1 MISFIDSEVAYNNDI
16 DGLHE
21 KQAVS
26 YDGFDLRSSLAG
38 VQLRSVCTSEVQYH
52 NEFLMSFHTLL
63 SIGAVAASLGK
74 FSETIRKEN
83 VQVRNITA
91 STKEV

>member
-1 MISFIDSEVAYNNDI
+1 MIPFIDSEVAYNNDI

-52 NEFLMSFHTLL
+52 NEFLRVSTH
-63 SIGAVAASLGK
+63 
-74 FSETIRKEN
+74 FSVSGQLQPLYEN
-83 VQVRNITA
+83 SQKPLERERR
-91 STKEV
+91 S

>member
-1 MISFIDSEVAYNNDI
+1 MIPFIDSEVAYNNDI

-52 NEFLMSFHTLL
+52 NEFL
-63 SIGAVAASLGK
+63 
-74 FSETIRKEN
+74 
-83 VQVRNITA
+83 
-91 STKEV
+91 